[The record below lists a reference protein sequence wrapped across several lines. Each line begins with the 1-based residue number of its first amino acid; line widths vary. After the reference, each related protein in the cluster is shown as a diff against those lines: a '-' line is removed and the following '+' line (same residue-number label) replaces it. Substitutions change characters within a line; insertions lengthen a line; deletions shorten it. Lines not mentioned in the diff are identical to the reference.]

1 MHPKSKIVLVGPCYP
16 YRGGNALFMS
26 HLYEALQG
34 KFEIEFINYKLLYPS
49 LLFPGTTQ
57 YDKSDD
63 HYLKVETTRMVNS
76 IGPLSWWKTA
86 QHIKKLNPDLIAIDW
101 WQPFFGPSNRA
112 ITSFLRKQ
120 FPNKILFITEN
131 VISHEAR
138 WIDRILTNIGLKHA
152 DKFLALSQKVVDDVQ
167 LFSGERKIYR
177 SELPVYGWYAANEKV
192 DLTAEKEKLGF
203 KKDDT
208 VLLFFGYVRR
218 YKGLDILMRA
228 FAQLRAKRPDLKL
241 LVAGE
246 FYDKPEYYQEIMTQ
260 LNLGNDVK
268 LINQYVPNEELALYF
283 QLSELVV
290 LPYRTGT
297 QSGILNIAY
306 GYHKPVVITDVGG
319 LAEFVEDGKT
329 GVIVPEASPENIA
342 TGILKYFQ
350 LAANVN
356 FSENVRLRVEQN
368 GFNKIAEVFQEIIS
382 ES

>member
-1 MHPKSKIVLVGPCYP
+1 
-16 YRGGNALFMS
+16 MS
-26 HLYEALQG
+26 HLYEALRDE
-34 KFEIEFINYKLLYPS
+34 FEVEFINYKLLYPS

-63 HYLKVETTRMVNS
+63 HYLKVETKRMINS
-76 IGPLSWWKTA
+76 IGPLSWLKTA
-86 QHIKKLNPDLIAIDW
+86 RYIKKLNPDLIAIDW

-138 WIDRILTNIGLKHA
+138 WVDRILTKIGLKHA

-167 LFSGERKIYR
+167 LFSGKRKIYR
-177 SELPVYGWYAANEKV
+177 SELPVYGWYEAGEQTNLQAA
-192 DLTAEKEKLGF
+192 KEALGF
-203 KKDDT
+203 EKDDT

-218 YKGLDILMRA
+218 YKGLDILLEA
-228 FAQLRAKRPDLKL
+228 FAKLLAQRPDLKL

-246 FYDKPEYYQEIMTQ
+246 FYDKPEFYDAIIQK
-260 LNLGNDVK
+260 LDLADKVK
-268 LINQYVPNEELALYF
+268 IINQYVPNEALAQYF
-283 QLSELVV
+283 QLSEVVV

-306 GYHKPVVITDVGG
+306 GYYKPVVITDVGG
-319 LAEFVEDGKT
+319 LSEFVEDGKT
-329 GVIVPEASPENIA
+329 GIIVPNANEADIA
-342 TGILKYFQ
+342 AGILRYFE
-350 LAANVN
+350 LAKTVD
-356 FSENVRLRVEQN
+356 FGQNVRQRVEAN
-368 GFNKIAEVFQEIIS
+368 GFNKIAEVFQRIVE